1 MEKNAIRVTG
11 RSLRVDNS
19 GDASRAYSIE
29 ATVETGAGAGGRVEN
44 ANGNVYREGAQAA
57 SFSCSGGSD
66 DNLSVNFQNV
76 AVSQQCAVLTEVQG
90 FMAAV
95 RDMVAEAE

>member
-29 ATVETGAGAGGRVEN
+29 ATVETGAGGMVEN
-44 ANGNVYREGAQAA
+44 ANGSVYREGAQAA
-57 SFSCSGGSD
+57 SFSCWGGSD

-76 AVSQQCAVLTEVQG
+76 GASQQCAVLTEVQG

-95 RDMVAEAE
+95 RDMVTEAE

>member
-29 ATVETGAGAGGRVEN
+29 ATVETGAGGRVEN
-44 ANGNVYREGAQAA
+44 ANGSVYREGAQAA
-57 SFSCSGGSD
+57 SFSCWGGSD

>member
-29 ATVETGAGAGGRVEN
+29 ATVETRSGGRVEN
-44 ANGNVYREGAQAA
+44 ANGSVYREGAQAA

>member
-29 ATVETGAGAGGRVEN
+29 ATVEPGAGGRVEN
-44 ANGNVYREGAQAA
+44 ANGSVYREGAQAA
-57 SFSCSGGSD
+57 SFSCWGGSD

-76 AVSQQCAVLTEVQG
+76 GASQQCAVLTEVQG